1 MDPSSLKGRNKRL
14 YNEWREMDRRFGAS
28 HPRISF
34 TVERTNA
41 LDLPTVYRVFYNIP
55 SFCGVE
61 NIEAVN
67 TPGVVNAPIIAS
79 SFQMMIT
86 LPENYPC
93 ADGAP
98 KYCFAAL
105 SSDNTTI
112 PMPWH
117 PNIRFFSMLAGRV
130 CLNIN
135 DTFASLAHCVERIGS
150 LLSYDLYHAENF
162 PPYPE
167 DLTVAQWVREQA
179 EPNGWIDQ
187 LKHYESL

>member
-1 MDPSSLKGRNKRL
+1 MDPSALKGRNKRL
-14 YNEWREMDRRFGAS
+14 YNEWRELDRRFGGS
-28 HPRISF
+28 NPRISVA
-34 TVERTNA
+34 VERANS
-41 LDLPTVYRVFYNIP
+41 LGLPVSYRVRYDIP

-61 NIEAVN
+61 NVEQVN
-67 TPGVVNAPIIAS
+67 SPGVVNRPLVAP
-79 SFQMMIT
+79 SFQMLIS
-86 LPENYPC
+86 LPDNYPC
-93 ADGAP
+93 VDGAP

-105 SSDNTTI
+105 SPENSPI

-130 CLNIN
+130 CLNVN
-135 DTFASLAHCVERIGS
+135 DTYASLAHCVDRIADM
-150 LLSYDLYHAENF
+150 LSYDLYHAENF

-187 LKHYESL
+187 LKHHETL